1 MGKRDKPELH
11 AKQYLHCFGLWLAL
25 SRMSP
30 GGGIGASSAAQEY
43 TEAFDNDAGIVC
55 LLLETLRAGVHP
67 NLFT

>member
-1 MGKRDKPELH
+1 
-11 AKQYLHCFGLWLAL
+11 
-25 SRMSP
+25 MSP